1 MLAVGY
7 SDQSKAFIVRNSWGD
22 KWVRACQILYHGEEW
37 RVSVFQGDQG
47 YCYIPYEYLTD
58 ANLCFD
64 VWTIRQIAT
73 DDFGRDHWDNRD
85 RINYLQS
92 NANRFLNYNYT
103 DDRSRVIEAVNEDD
117 DDDSMSDSP
126 WDEGS

>member
-1 MLAVGY
+1 M
-7 SDQSKAFIVRNSWGD
+7 
-22 KWVRACQILYHGEEW
+22 
-37 RVSVFQGDQG
+37 SVFQGDQG

-64 VWTIRQIAT
+64 VWTVRQIAT
-73 DDFGRDHWDNRD
+73 DDFGRDHWDNSD

-117 DDDSMSDSP
+117 DDDTMSDSQ
-126 WDEGS
+126 WDEGSSLQCSLTKSFS